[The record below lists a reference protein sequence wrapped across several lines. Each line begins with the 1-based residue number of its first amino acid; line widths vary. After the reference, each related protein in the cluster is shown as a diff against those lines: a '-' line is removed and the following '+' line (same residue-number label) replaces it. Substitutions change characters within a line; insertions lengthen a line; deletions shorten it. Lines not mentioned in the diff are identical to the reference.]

1 MRISP
6 EVEIALSLAANE
18 AARRRHEYVTLE
30 HLLYA
35 LLFDEGTAQV
45 VRHAGGDPVAIK
57 KELEQFL
64 SEQLESVPE
73 DAYTTPTASLG
84 VQRAIRRAVTH
95 VQSSG
100 KDQVTGA
107 NVLVAIFAER
117 ESPAVNILEKSGVTR
132 LDVVAYISHGISKAE
147 EPDNE
152 RDKEPASLDGE
163 GDGPRSRR
171 DPLKAYTLNLNEEA
185 KEKRIDP
192 LVGRGNE
199 ISRMIQILARRKKNN
214 PLLVGDSGVGKTA
227 IVEGLALKINS
238 GEVPDALKKAIV
250 YSLDMGAL
258 IAGTRYRG
266 EFEERLKGVVKALQK
281 IDGAILFIDEI
292 HTIVG
297 AGATSGGS
305 MDASNLLKPALA
317 SGRFRCI
324 GSTTFEEFRQHFE
337 KDRALSRRFQRVE
350 VNEPSI
356 EDTKKILE
364 GLRPKYEDFHGV
376 KYTDEAIDA
385 AATLS
390 ARYLHD
396 RRLPDKAID
405 LLDEAGAAAKL
416 RLYAPP
422 VESPQSSVLG
432 PQGERERK
440 TNGSAKGDGAPKT
453 TRTGEAPP
461 KKKEEPTTDVMKK
474 PIIVGVVEV
483 ETVLARMAQIPP
495 REVSSSDKDR
505 LRHLD
510 AELKKVVFG
519 QDKAVEMLTSA
530 IKLARAG
537 LRSPEKPIG
546 CYLLTGPT
554 GVGKT
559 EVAKQ
564 LAKIMNV
571 NFVRFDMSEY
581 MERHTVSRLIG
592 APPGYVGFD
601 QGGLLTDAIA
611 KTPHAVLLLDEIEK
625 AHPDV
630 FNVLLQVMDHGKLT
644 DNNGKATDFRHVILI
659 MTSNV
664 GARDLAR
671 RAVGFG
677 DTRST
682 GDAEREYKLMFSPE
696 FRNRL
701 DARIAFAP
709 LSPQVMSSIVD
720 KFIREL
726 SAQLADRRVKIE
738 LTDAAREYLAEKGYD
753 PDNGARPLARVIQ
766 DELKLPLGNELLFG
780 PLEHGG
786 RVIVGIEEYEEEEDG
801 EKKKK
806 KRLTFACTSWMAL
819 FGAVLSATPDV
830 EEEPEL
836 ADSPFTAEQIRDAT
850 KNGRSYRYRFETPRG
865 KEIQV
870 VTFTGVEDAHVEVK
884 TRTETEDG
892 KELDT
897 NTKRVTWE
905 EIRKLAAF
913 PKSQLTTS
921 QESINVPAGKF
932 DAMVYV
938 VSDPRSGERTK
949 FFFAKE
955 LPGAPVMFVT
965 TDKSGG
971 MVRTGTLL
979 QHTPGKDPEPVREK
993 IEA

>member
-6 EVEIALSLAANE
+6 EVEIALTLAQNE
-18 AARRRHEYVTLE
+18 AARRRHEYFTLE

-35 LLFDEGTAQV
+35 LLFDESTAQI
-45 VRHAGGDPVAIK
+45 VRHAGGDPAVIK

-64 SEQLESVPE
+64 SDQLESVPE
-73 DAYTTPTASLG
+73 ETFDVPAASLA
-84 VQRAIRRAVTH
+84 VQRAIRRAAAH

-100 KDQVTGA
+100 KEQITGA

-117 ESPAVNILEKSGVTR
+117 ESPAVNILEKAGVTR
-132 LDVVAYISHGISKAE
+132 LDVVAYISHGVSKADE
-147 EPDNE
+147 ADEGRE
-152 RDKEPASLDGE
+152 KEAASLEGE
-163 GDGPRSRR
+163 GEGPRSRR
-171 DPLKAYTLNLNEEA
+171 DPLKAYTINLNEEA
-185 KEKRIDP
+185 REKRIDP
-192 LVGRGNE
+192 LVGRSNE

-227 IVEGLALKINS
+227 IVEGLALKIVQGN
-238 GEVPDALKKAIV
+238 VPDALKKSTV

-281 IDGAILFIDEI
+281 VEGAVLFIDEI

-317 SGRFRCI
+317 SGRMRCI

-337 KDRALSRRFQRVE
+337 KDRALARRFQRVE
-350 VNEPSI
+350 VVEPSI

-364 GLRPKYEDFHGV
+364 GLRGKYEEFHGV
-376 KYTDEAIDA
+376 RYTDEALEA

-416 RLYAPP
+416 KLYADETKPAAPLQLLPGPP
-422 VESPQSSVLG
+422 S
-432 PQGERERK
+432 ERTLEK
-440 TNGSAKGDGAPKT
+440 ADQNGSGASANGAGGALENGPRT
-453 TRTGEAPP
+453 ARTGETPAGVRAAGSKADGEKDQDKP
-461 KKKEEPTTDVMKK
+461 KIV
-474 PIIVGVVEV
+474 VGVIEV

-495 REVSSSDKDR
+495 REVSSN
-505 LRHLD
+505 
-510 AELKKVVFG
+510 
-519 QDKAVEMLTSA
+519 DKAKLKNLDTELRSVVYGQERAIVQLAAA

-546 CYLLTGPT
+546 NFLLTGPT

-564 LAKIMNV
+564 LAKIMGIS
-571 NFVRFDMSEY
+571 FVRFDMSEY

-630 FNVLLQVMDHGKLT
+630 FNVLLQIMDHGKLT
-644 DNNGKATDFRHVILI
+644 DNNGKSTDFRHVILL

-664 GARDLAR
+664 GARDLGR

-677 DTRST
+677 DRRAT
-682 GDAEREYKLMFSPE
+682 GDAEREYKLLFSPE

-701 DARIAFAP
+701 DARIQFDP
-709 LSPQVMSSIVD
+709 LSPETMGSIVD
-720 KFIREL
+720 KFMKEL
-726 SAQLADRRVKIE
+726 TTQLAERKVSLE
-738 LTDAAREYLAEKGYD
+738 LTPAARTHLAEKGYD
-753 PDNGARPLARVIQ
+753 PDFGARPLARVIQ
-766 DELKLPLGNELLFG
+766 EDVKQPLGEELLFG
-780 PLEHGG
+780 KLEKGG
-786 RVIVGIEEYEEEEDG
+786 KVTIDAEDAEVEDERTG
-801 EKKKK
+801 EKKPGKK
-806 KRLTFACTSWMAL
+806 
-819 FGAVLSATPDV
+819 
-830 EEEPEL
+830 L
-836 ADSPFTAEQIRDAT
+836 AF
-850 KNGRSYRYRFETPRG
+850 RFES
-865 KEIQV
+865 
-870 VTFTGVEDAHVEVK
+870 
-884 TRTETEDG
+884 
-892 KELDT
+892 
-897 NTKRVTWE
+897 
-905 EIRKLAAF
+905 AA
-913 PKSQLTTS
+913 
-921 QESINVPAGKF
+921 PAAASEQAEK
-932 DAMVYV
+932 
-938 VSDPRSGERTK
+938 K
-949 FFFAKE
+949 
-955 LPGAPVMFVT
+955 
-965 TDKSGG
+965 
-971 MVRTGTLL
+971 
-979 QHTPGKDPEPVREK
+979 EPVG
-993 IEA
+993 AA

>member
-35 LLFDEGTAQV
+35 LLFDEATALV
-45 VRHAGGDPVAIK
+45 VRHAGGDPVVVK

-64 SEQLESVPE
+64 SEQLDSVPE
-73 DAYTTPTASLG
+73 DAFTTPTASLG
-84 VQRAIRRAVTH
+84 VQRAIRRAMSH

-117 ESPAVNILEKSGVTR
+117 DSAAVNILEKSGVTR
-132 LDVVAYISHGISKAE
+132 LDVVAYISHGISKMDEGEGGGA
-147 EPDNE
+147 
-152 RDKEPASLDGE
+152 DKEPASLE
-163 GDGPRSRR
+163 GPEDGPRSRR
-171 DPLKAYTLNLNEEA
+171 DPLKAYTINLNEEA
-185 KEKRIDP
+185 QSKRIDP
-192 LVGRGNE
+192 LVGRSNE
-199 ISRMIQILARRKKNN
+199 VMRMIQILARRKKNN

-227 IVEGLALKINS
+227 IVEGLALKIVN
-238 GEVPDALKKAIV
+238 GEVPKALEKSTV

-266 EFEERLKGVVKALQK
+266 EFEERLKGVVKSLQK

-317 SGRFRCI
+317 SGRMRCI

-356 EDTKKILE
+356 EDTKKILA
-364 GLRPKYEDFHGV
+364 GLRPQYEEFHGV
-376 KYTDEAIDA
+376 KYTDEALDA

-416 RLYAPP
+416 SLYKGEKPP
-422 VESPQSSVLG
+422 NLMRDEPEAGDAAKKQASEASP
-432 PQGERERK
+432 
-440 TNGSAKGDGAPKT
+440 NGSGPATTPTGTIPTSPKSDRNVDKAKNGDKAAA
-453 TRTGEAPP
+453 E
-461 KKKEEPTTDVMKK
+461 
-474 PIIVGVVEV
+474 PIIVGVVDV

-495 REVSSSDKDR
+495 REVSSNDKEK
-505 LRHLD
+505 LRNLD
-510 AELKKVVFG
+510 LDLKKVVFG
-519 QDKAVEMLTSA
+519 QDRAVNQLAAA

-546 CYLLTGPT
+546 NFLLTGPT

-559 EVAKQ
+559 EAAKQ
-564 LAKIMNV
+564 LAKVMGIT
-571 NFVRFDMSEY
+571 FLRFDMSEY

-644 DNNGKATDFRHVILI
+644 DNNGKSTDFRHVIVL

-664 GARDLAR
+664 GARDLGR
-671 RAVGFG
+671 RSVGFG
-677 DTRST
+677 DNRAT
-682 GDAEREYKLMFSPE
+682 GDAEREYKLLFSPE

-701 DARIAFAP
+701 DARIAFDP
-709 LSPQVMSSIVD
+709 LSPATMGSIVD
-720 KFIREL
+720 KFMKEL
-726 SAQLADRRVKIE
+726 SGQLAERKVTIE
-738 LTDAAREYLAEKGYD
+738 ITEPARTYLSEKGYD
-753 PDNGARPLARVIQ
+753 PDFGARPLARIIQ
-766 DELKLPLGNELLFG
+766 EEVKTPLGEELLFG
-780 PLEHGG
+780 ALEHGG
-786 RVIVGIEEYEEEEDG
+786 TVVVSTEDATVEDEKTG
-801 EKKKK
+801 EKRPGKK
-806 KRLTFACTSWMAL
+806 LSFACT
-819 FGAVLSATPDV
+819 
-830 EEEPEL
+830 
-836 ADSPFTAEQIRDAT
+836 
-850 KNGRSYRYRFETPRG
+850 
-865 KEIQV
+865 
-870 VTFTGVEDAHVEVK
+870 
-884 TRTETEDG
+884 
-892 KELDT
+892 
-897 NTKRVTWE
+897 
-905 EIRKLAAF
+905 AA
-913 PKSQLTTS
+913 P
-921 QESINVPAGKF
+921 P
-932 DAMVYV
+932 
-938 VSDPRSGERTK
+938 
-949 FFFAKE
+949 
-955 LPGAPVMFVT
+955 APVKAESAAKAAVT
-965 TDKSGG
+965 N
-971 MVRTGTLL
+971 
-979 QHTPGKDPEPVREK
+979 
-993 IEA
+993 

>member
-6 EVEIALSLAANE
+6 EVEIALTLAQNE
-18 AARRRHEYVTLE
+18 AARRRHEYFTLE

-35 LLFDEGTAQV
+35 LLFDESTAQII
-45 VRHAGGDPVAIK
+45 RHAGGDPAAIK

-64 SEQLESVPE
+64 SDQLESVPE
-73 DAYTTPTASLG
+73 ENFDVPAASLA
-84 VQRAIRRAVTH
+84 VQRAIRRAAAH

-100 KDQVTGA
+100 KEQITGA

-117 ESPAVNILEKSGVTR
+117 ESPAVSILEKAGVTR
-132 LDVVAYISHGISKAE
+132 LDVVAYISHGGSKAE
-147 EPDNE
+147 EPDE
-152 RDKEPASLDGE
+152 GREKAAASRDGE
-163 GDGPRSRR
+163 AAGPRSRR
-171 DPLKAYTLNLNEEA
+171 DPLKAYTINLNDEA
-185 KEKRIDP
+185 RDKRIDP
-192 LVGRGNE
+192 LVGRSNE

-227 IVEGLALKINS
+227 IVEGLALKIVQGS
-238 GEVPDALKKAIV
+238 VPDALKKATV

-281 IDGAILFIDEI
+281 VDGAILFIDEI

-317 SGRFRCI
+317 SGRMRCI

-350 VNEPSI
+350 VAEPSI

-364 GLRPKYEDFHGV
+364 GLRGKYEEFHGV
-376 KYTDEAIDA
+376 RYTDDALDA

-416 RLYAPP
+416 KLYGDEKTPAAPLQLMPAPP
-422 VESPQSSVLG
+422 SERTLDGTDDDEAVALNGSGSPLENA
-432 PQGERERK
+432 PK
-440 TNGSAKGDGAPKT
+440 TTRAGQAPAATRAASAKGDGAEKAEKPK
-453 TRTGEAPP
+453 
-461 KKKEEPTTDVMKK
+461 
-474 PIIVGVVEV
+474 IVVDVVEV

-495 REVSSSDKDR
+495 REVSSNDKEK
-505 LRHLD
+505 LKNLD
-510 AELKKVVFG
+510 ADLRGVVFG
-519 QDKAVEMLTSA
+519 QERAIKQLAAA

-546 CYLLTGPT
+546 NFLLTGPT

-564 LAKIMNV
+564 LAKIMGIS
-571 NFVRFDMSEY
+571 FVRFDMSEY

-630 FNVLLQVMDHGKLT
+630 FNVLLQIMDHGKLT
-644 DNNGKATDFRHVILI
+644 DNNGKSTDFRHVVLL

-664 GARDLAR
+664 GARDLGR

-677 DTRST
+677 DRRAT
-682 GDAEREYKLMFSPE
+682 GDAEREYKNLFSPE

-701 DARIAFAP
+701 DARIQFDP
-709 LSPQVMSSIVD
+709 LSQETMGSIVD
-720 KFIREL
+720 KFMKEL
-726 SAQLADRRVKIE
+726 SAQLAERKVTLD
-738 LTDAAREYLAEKGYD
+738 LTPAARAHLSEKGYD
-753 PDNGARPLARVIQ
+753 PDFGARPLTRVIQ
-766 DELKLPLGNELLFG
+766 EDVKQPLGEELLFG
-780 PLEHGG
+780 KLEKGG
-786 RVIVGIEEYEEEEDG
+786 KVTIDAEDAEIEDEATG
-801 EKKKK
+801 EKKPG
-806 KRLTFACTSWMAL
+806 KRLSF
-819 FGAVLSATPDV
+819 
-830 EEEPEL
+830 
-836 ADSPFTAEQIRDAT
+836 
-850 KNGRSYRYRFETPRG
+850 RFESAAAPPPG
-865 KEIQV
+865 E
-870 VTFTGVEDAHVEVK
+870 EK
-884 TRTETEDG
+884 TKKASAG
-892 KELDT
+892 
-897 NTKRVTWE
+897 
-905 EIRKLAAF
+905 AA
-913 PKSQLTTS
+913 
-921 QESINVPAGKF
+921 
-932 DAMVYV
+932 
-938 VSDPRSGERTK
+938 
-949 FFFAKE
+949 
-955 LPGAPVMFVT
+955 
-965 TDKSGG
+965 
-971 MVRTGTLL
+971 
-979 QHTPGKDPEPVREK
+979 
-993 IEA
+993 

>member
-35 LLFDEGTAQV
+35 LLFDEATAQV
-45 VRHAGGDPVAIK
+45 VRHAGGDPTAIK

-64 SEQLESVPE
+64 SDQLESVSE
-73 DAYTTPTASLG
+73 ESYSTPTASLG
-84 VQRAIRRAVTH
+84 VQRAIRRAVSH

-117 ESPAVNILEKSGVTR
+117 DSPAVSILEKSGVTR
-132 LDVVAYISHGISKAE
+132 LDVVAYISHGISKAD
-147 EPDNE
+147 EPDGD
-152 RDKEPASLDGE
+152 RDKEPASLEGGE
-163 GDGPRSRR
+163 DGPRRAR
-171 DPLKAYTLNLNEEA
+171 DPLKAYTVNLNDEA

-192 LVGRGNE
+192 LVGRTNE
-199 ISRMIQILARRKKNN
+199 IARMIQILARRKKNN

-227 IVEGLALKINS
+227 VVEGLALKIVS
-238 GEVPDALKKAIV
+238 GDVPEALKKSTV

-281 IDGAILFIDEI
+281 IDGAVLFIDEI

-317 SGRFRCI
+317 SGRMRCI

-350 VNEPSI
+350 ITEPSV

-364 GLRPKYEDFHGV
+364 GLRSKYEEFHGV
-376 KYTDEAIDA
+376 RYTDEAIDA

-390 ARYLHD
+390 SRYLHD

-416 RLYAPP
+416 KLYAEDTTPK
-422 VESPQSSVLG
+422 L
-432 PQGERERK
+432 
-440 TNGSAKGDGAPKT
+440 TNGTPHKENALAPTSTDK
-453 TRTGEAPP
+453 P
-461 KKKEEPTTDVMKK
+461 KIV
-474 PIIVGVVEV
+474 VGVSEV
-483 ETVLARMAQIPP
+483 ETVLARMAQVPP
-495 REVSSSDKDR
+495 REVSSNDKEK
-505 LRHLD
+505 LKNLD
-510 AELKKVVFG
+510 QDLKHVVFG
-519 QDKAVEMLTSA
+519 QERAIDQLAAA

-546 CYLLTGPT
+546 NFLLTGPT

-564 LAKIMNV
+564 LAKIMGIS
-571 NFVRFDMSEY
+571 FVRFDMSEY

-630 FNVLLQVMDHGKLT
+630 FNVLLQIMDHGKLT
-644 DNNGKATDFRHVILI
+644 DNNGKSTDFRHVILL

-664 GARDLAR
+664 GARDLGR

-677 DTRST
+677 DKRAT
-682 GDAEREYKLMFSPE
+682 GDAEREYKLLFSPE

-701 DARIAFAP
+701 DARIAFDP
-709 LSPQVMSSIVD
+709 LSPSTMGSIVD
-720 KFIREL
+720 KFMKELSGQLAERKVTIEL
-726 SAQLADRRVKIE
+726 SAS
-738 LTDAAREYLAEKGYD
+738 ARDYLSEKGYD
-753 PDNGARPLARVIQ
+753 PDFGARPLARVIQ
-766 DELKLPLGNELLFG
+766 EEVKQPLGEELLFG
-780 PLEHGG
+780 KLEKGG
-786 RVIVGIEEYEEEEDG
+786 SV
-801 EKKKK
+801 
-806 KRLTFACTSWMAL
+806 
-819 FGAVLSATPDV
+819 VL
-830 EEEPEL
+830 
-836 ADSPFTAEQIRDAT
+836 
-850 KNGRSYRYRFETPRG
+850 
-865 KEIQV
+865 
-870 VTFTGVEDAHVEVK
+870 
-884 TRTETEDG
+884 ETEDADVED
-892 KELDT
+892 K
-897 NTKRVTWE
+897 VT
-905 EIRKLAAF
+905 
-913 PKSQLTTS
+913 
-921 QESINVPAGKF
+921 G
-932 DAMVYV
+932 
-938 VSDPRSGERTK
+938 
-949 FFFAKE
+949 
-955 LPGAPVMFVT
+955 
-965 TDKSGG
+965 
-971 MVRTGTLL
+971 
-979 QHTPGKDPEPVREK
+979 EK
-993 IEA
+993 IKGKKLRFHFTSAPPDAETEKKEGAKV

>member
-18 AARRRHEYVTLE
+18 AARRRHEYITLE

-35 LLFDEGTAQV
+35 LLFDEGTAMV
-45 VRHAGGDPVAIK
+45 VRHAGGDPVAVK

-64 SEQLESVPE
+64 TEQLDSVPE
-73 DAYTTPTASLG
+73 EAFSTPTASLG
-84 VQRAIRRAVTH
+84 VQRAIRRAVAH

-100 KDQVTGA
+100 KEQVTGA

-117 ESPAVNILEKSGVTR
+117 DSPAVSLLEKNGVSR
-132 LDVVAYISHGISKAE
+132 LDVVAYISHGVSKMDDG
-147 EPDNE
+147 EPE
-152 RDKEPASLDGE
+152 RDKEPASMDGGQEE
-163 GDGPRSRR
+163 GPQSRRR

-192 LVGRGNE
+192 LVGRSNE
-199 ISRMIQILARRKKNN
+199 VSRMIQILARRKKNN

-227 IVEGLALKINS
+227 IVEGLALKIVNK
-238 GEVPDALKKAIV
+238 EVPKALEKSIV

-281 IDGAILFIDEI
+281 IEGAVLFIDEI

-317 SGRFRCI
+317 SGRMRCI

-337 KDRALSRRFQRVE
+337 KDRALARRFQRVE

-356 EDTKKILE
+356 EDTKKILL
-364 GLRPKYEDFHGV
+364 GLRGKYEEFHGV
-376 KYTDEAIDA
+376 KYTDEALDA
-385 AATLS
+385 SATLS

-416 RLYAPP
+416 KLYEGEKPP
-422 VESPQSSVLG
+422 NLLRDEPEAAEATKKAAARAESKAESKAEPLDGG
-432 PQGERERK
+432 PGL
-440 TNGSAKGDGAPKT
+440 NGSGPST
-453 TRTGEAPP
+453 TRAGEKPAKADKADKAAKAAKEKAEAP
-461 KKKEEPTTDVMKK
+461 
-474 PIIVGVVEV
+474 PIIVGVSEV

-495 REVSSSDKDR
+495 REVSSNDKEK
-505 LRHLD
+505 LRSLNTD
-510 AELKKVVFG
+510 LKKVVFG
-519 QDKAVEMLTSA
+519 QERAVEQLTAA

-546 CYLLTGPT
+546 NFLLTGPT

-564 LAKIMNV
+564 LAKIMGIT
-571 NFVRFDMSEY
+571 FVRFDMSEY

-630 FNVLLQVMDHGKLT
+630 FNVLLQIMDHGKLT
-644 DNNGKATDFRHVILI
+644 DNNGKSTDFRHVILL

-664 GARDLAR
+664 GARDLGR

-677 DTRST
+677 ERRAT
-682 GDAEREYKLMFSPE
+682 GDAEREYKLLFSPE

-701 DARIAFAP
+701 DARIAFDA
-709 LSPQVMSSIVD
+709 LSQETMGSIVD
-720 KFIREL
+720 KFVKELRE
-726 SAQLADRRVKIE
+726 QLGERKVTISVTE
-738 LTDAAREYLAEKGYD
+738 AARTYLSDKGYD
-753 PDNGARPLARVIQ
+753 PDFGARPLARVIQ
-766 DELKLPLGNELLFG
+766 DEVKQPLGEELLFG
-780 PLEHGG
+780 KLEKGG
-786 RVIVGIEEYEEEEDG
+786 TVVVDAEDAELEDKVTG
-801 EKKKK
+801 DTVKGKKLVF
-806 KRLTFACTSWMAL
+806 RCTA
-819 FGAVLSATPDV
+819 A
-830 EEEPEL
+830 
-836 ADSPFTAEQIRDAT
+836 TAE
-850 KNGRSYRYRFETPRG
+850 
-865 KEIQV
+865 EI
-870 VTFTGVEDAHVEVK
+870 
-884 TRTETEDG
+884 
-892 KELDT
+892 
-897 NTKRVTWE
+897 
-905 EIRKLAAF
+905 AA
-913 PKSQLTTS
+913 
-921 QESINVPAGKF
+921 NA
-932 DAMVYV
+932 
-938 VSDPRSGERTK
+938 
-949 FFFAKE
+949 
-955 LPGAPVMFVT
+955 
-965 TDKSGG
+965 
-971 MVRTGTLL
+971 
-979 QHTPGKDPEPVREK
+979 EK
-993 IEA
+993 

>member
-35 LLFDEGTAQV
+35 LLFDEATAMV
-45 VRHAGGDPVAIK
+45 VRHAGGDAVAVK
-57 KELEQFL
+57 KELETFL
-64 SEQLESVPE
+64 TEQLDSVPE
-73 DAYTTPTASLG
+73 DAFTTPTASLG
-84 VQRAIRRAVTH
+84 VQRAIRRAMSH

-117 ESPAVNILEKSGVTR
+117 DSPAVNILEKNGVTR
-132 LDVVAYISHGISKAE
+132 LDVVAFISHGISKMDEGESAGGE
-147 EPDNE
+147 
-152 RDKEPASLDGE
+152 KEPASLGGDE
-163 GDGPRSRR
+163 DGPRSKR
-171 DPLKAYTLNLNEEA
+171 DPLKAYTINLNEEA
-185 KEKRIDP
+185 KATRIDP
-192 LVGRGNE
+192 LVGRSNE
-199 ISRMIQILARRKKNN
+199 VMRMIQILARRKKNN

-227 IVEGLALKINS
+227 IVEGLALKIVN
-238 GEVPDALKKAIV
+238 GEVPKALEKSTV

-266 EFEERLKGVVKALQK
+266 EFEERLKGVVKSLQK

-317 SGRFRCI
+317 SGRMRCI

-356 EDTKKILE
+356 EDTKKILA
-364 GLRPKYEDFHGV
+364 GLRPQYEEFHGV
-376 KYTDEAIDA
+376 KYTDEALDA

-416 RLYAPP
+416 ALYKGEKPP
-422 VESPQSSVLG
+422 NLMRDEPEAGDAAKKQAVAESAVGESHSLNGAG
-432 PQGERERK
+432 PATTPTGTVPTTTSK
-440 TNGSAKGDGAPKT
+440 KADVDKDKGDKAEP
-453 TRTGEAPP
+453 EAP
-461 KKKEEPTTDVMKK
+461 V
-474 PIIVGVVEV
+474 IVVGVADV

-495 REVSSSDKDR
+495 REVSSNDKEK
-505 LRHLD
+505 LRALD
-510 AELKKVVFG
+510 LDLKKVVFG
-519 QDKAVEMLTSA
+519 QDRALDQLASA

-546 CYLLTGPT
+546 NFLLTGPT

-559 EVAKQ
+559 EACKQ
-564 LAKIMNV
+564 LAKVMGIS
-571 NFVRFDMSEY
+571 FLRFDMSEY

-630 FNVLLQVMDHGKLT
+630 FNVLLQIMDHGKLT
-644 DNNGKATDFRHVILI
+644 DNNGKSTDFRHVILL

-664 GARDLAR
+664 GARDLGR
-671 RAVGFG
+671 RSVGFG
-677 DTRST
+677 DNRAT
-682 GDAEREYKLMFSPE
+682 GDAEREYKLLFSPE

-701 DARIAFAP
+701 DARIAFDA
-709 LSPQVMSSIVD
+709 LSPSTMGSIVD
-720 KFIREL
+720 KFMKEL
-726 SAQLADRRVKIE
+726 SGQLAEKKVTIE
-738 LTDAAREYLAEKGYD
+738 VTEPARTYLAEKGYD
-753 PDNGARPLARVIQ
+753 PDFGARPLARIIQ
-766 DELKLPLGNELLFG
+766 EEVKTPLGEELLFG
-780 PLEHGG
+780 ALEKGG
-786 RVIVGIEEYEEEEDG
+786 TVVVSTKDAEIEDEKTG
-801 EKKKK
+801 EKKPGKK
-806 KRLTFACTSWMAL
+806 LDFKCTA
-819 FGAVLSATPDV
+819 APPAP
-830 EEEPEL
+830 
-836 ADSPFTAEQIRDAT
+836 TAEKAVE
-850 KNGRSYRYRFETPRG
+850 KTP
-865 KEIQV
+865 
-870 VTFTGVEDAHVEVK
+870 
-884 TRTETEDG
+884 
-892 KELDT
+892 
-897 NTKRVTWE
+897 
-905 EIRKLAAF
+905 
-913 PKSQLTTS
+913 
-921 QESINVPAGKF
+921 
-932 DAMVYV
+932 
-938 VSDPRSGERTK
+938 
-949 FFFAKE
+949 
-955 LPGAPVMFVT
+955 
-965 TDKSGG
+965 
-971 MVRTGTLL
+971 
-979 QHTPGKDPEPVREK
+979 
-993 IEA
+993 